1 MIKNRMT
8 SENYDPI
15 GLIDFLVD
23 ELNLKNDAAL
33 CRYLGVNPPI
43 ISKIRT
49 QVLPITGDTLI
60 RMQDLTGI
68 PIDTLR
74 EVAGIPKYTESNKK
88 YEKPSENKEAVCSA
102 G

>member
-1 MIKNRMT
+1 MVKNRMI

-33 CRYLGVNPPI
+33 CRLLGLNPPV
-43 ISKIRT
+43 ISKIRNR
-49 QVLPITGDTLI
+49 VLPITGDTLV
-60 RMQDLTGI
+60 RMQDLTNI
-68 PIDTLR
+68 SVDTLR
-74 EVAGIPKYTESNKK
+74 EVAGIPKYNQSNKTH
-88 YEKPSENKEAVCSA
+88 PKEEACLVA